1 MEVVKQVNKV
11 AAGELI
17 PAAGRVTFWV
27 IIHNAL
33 AIQPFVPVTVTVYV
47 PGDVTTNVAAVPITA
62 VPLDQE

>member
-1 MEVVKQVNKV
+1 MEVVKQVNIV

-17 PAAGRVTFWV
+17 PAVGMVMFWV
-27 IIHNAL
+27 IIQDAL

-47 PGDVTTNVAAVPITA
+47 PGDVTTNVAAVPTTA